1 MSDSRAVVEY
11 LRGQFQQ
18 AHGWLEGTMEG
29 VTNEVAQKQPGG
41 KATGIGAQ
49 YGHVVA
55 SEDGMIN
62 GLLRG
67 AAPVMATSRAGRT
80 GLSVL
85 PPGDEKWGDWARD
98 VQVEIDTLRSYAQD
112 TFAATDSYL
121 ASLSDGDLARPI
133 DLSFIGLGVQNVG
146 FTLNILL
153 SNVHNHC
160 GEIACLKGLQGLKG
174 YPA

>member
-1 MSDSRAVVEY
+1 MSDSRVVVEY
-11 LRGQFQQ
+11 LRGQYQQ

-29 VTNEVAQKQPGG
+29 VTNEVAQKQPEG
-41 KATGIGAQ
+41 KATAIGAQ
-49 YGHVVA
+49 YGHIVA

-67 AAPVMATSRAGRT
+67 QAPVMATTRAGRT
-80 GLSVL
+80 GLSAL
-85 PPGDEKWGDWARD
+85 PPGDEKWGNWARG

-112 TFAATDSYL
+112 TYAATDSYF
-121 ASLSDGDLARPI
+121 ASLSDSDLAKPV
-133 DLSFIGLGVQNVG
+133 DLSFIGLGMQNVG

-153 SNVHNHC
+153 GNVYNHC